1 MWADLVVQSVLGTAT
16 DNQASLVLP
25 PAEQFYSL
33 PKRKETRLLLH
44 KNAERLGKRHGK
56 AYEVGDLDHEF
67 LLDSAVGTVTLNNLM
82 YPVKTKGKT
91 EIKKEK
97 AETIEMKSVKM
108 RRMAAQNTCR
118 YNLGNNKN
126 FD

>member
-1 MWADLVVQSVLGTAT
+1 MWAELLVQNVLCMAT

-44 KNAERLGKRHGK
+44 RNVERLVKRHGK
-56 AYEVGDLDHEF
+56 AYEVGDSDNEF
-67 LLDSAVGTVTLNNLM
+67 LLDSDVGTVTSDNLM
-82 YPVKTKGKT
+82 YPLRIKGKT

-97 AETIEMKSVKM
+97 DETIRTKSVK
-108 RRMAAQNTCR
+108 T
-118 YNLGNNKN
+118 
-126 FD
+126 